1 MSPLSA
7 IGLIAAVIAAALH
20 LGFFVLESLAFSR
33 PRVQRMLG
41 VRAEDDS
48 RPLRLFAANQG
59 VYNLALALAV
69 IVGIALAWS
78 GELALGV
85 GIAASALAVMLAA
98 ALALAISAPR
108 LRAGALVQGA
118 PAAVGLAGILTMLPA

>member
-1 MSPLSA
+1 MTPFSTV
-7 IGLIAAVIAAALH
+7 GLIAAVLAAALH
-20 LGFFVLESLAFSR
+20 VGFFVLESLAFSR
-33 PRVQRMLG
+33 PRVRRMFG

-69 IVGIALAWS
+69 IIGIALAWN
-78 GELALGV
+78 GELMLGV
-85 GIAASALAVMLAA
+85 GIAATGLAVMVVA

-118 PAAVGLAGILTMLPA
+118 PAAVGLAGILTLLP